1 MKNFNNS
8 KSAWCLTDGSAGMIS
23 QVKGLAEALKLN
35 YKLIKVKLKFPWSVL
50 KPGLLPLSSYMF
62 IENEDLSIK
71 DKPDFI
77 ISCGKRSIYA
87 SLFYKKYFGDTYNI
101 HIQNPKISSSYFDL
115 IVCPKHDN
123 LNGENILTTRLALNH
138 ISKEILEEENENF
151 KNEFDNINQPICT
164 VMVGGKS
171 RNFRINEQDAIQFA
185 DILET
190 VFIENNI
197 YPIILFSRRTD
208 NDIKKVFSN
217 KFGNS
222 DTIWKKNNNPYL
234 ALLSR
239 SSFIICTNDSVS
251 MVSEAICAKKSVYL
265 YSLPS
270 LKANNRIEK
279 FNETIISEK
288 LARKLDLKLELHEN
302 SHVNETEQVASLIYE
317 RYNKQHVS

>member
-1 MKNFNNS
+1 M
-8 KSAWCLTDGSAGMIS
+8 
-23 QVKGLAEALKLN
+23 
-35 YKLIKVKLKFPWSVL
+35 
-50 KPGLLPLSSYMF
+50 
-62 IENEDLSIK
+62 
-71 DKPDFI
+71 
-77 ISCGKRSIYA
+77 
-87 SLFYKKYFGDTYNI
+87 
-101 HIQNPKISSSYFDL
+101 
-115 IVCPKHDN
+115 
-123 LNGENILTTRLALNH
+123 NGENILTTRLALNH

-164 VMVGGKS
+164 VIVGGKS
-171 RNFRINEQDAIQFA
+171 RNFRFNEQDAIQFA

-222 DTIWKKNNNPYL
+222 DTIWTKNNNPYL

-270 LKANNRIEK
+270 LKVNNRIEK

-288 LARKLDLKLELHEN
+288 LARKLDLKLELNEN
-302 SHVNETEQVASLIYE
+302 SHVNETEQVASSIYE

>member
-1 MKNFNNS
+1 
-8 KSAWCLTDGSAGMIS
+8 
-23 QVKGLAEALKLN
+23 
-35 YKLIKVKLKFPWSVL
+35 
-50 KPGLLPLSSYMF
+50 
-62 IENEDLSIK
+62 
-71 DKPDFI
+71 
-77 ISCGKRSIYA
+77 
-87 SLFYKKYFGDTYNI
+87 
-101 HIQNPKISSSYFDL
+101 
-115 IVCPKHDN
+115 
-123 LNGENILTTRLALNH
+123 
-138 ISKEILEEENENF
+138 
-151 KNEFDNINQPICT
+151 
-164 VMVGGKS
+164 MVGGKS
-171 RNFRINEQDAIQFA
+171 RNFRFNEQDAIQFT

-222 DTIWKKNNNPYL
+222 DTIWTKNNNPYL

-270 LKANNRIEK
+270 LKVNNRIEK

-302 SHVNETEQVASLIYE
+302 SYVNETEQVASLIYE
-317 RYNKQHVS
+317 RYNK

>member
-1 MKNFNNS
+1 
-8 KSAWCLTDGSAGMIS
+8 
-23 QVKGLAEALKLN
+23 LKLN

-62 IENEDLSIK
+62 IENVDLSIK
-71 DKPDFI
+71 DKPDFV

-151 KNEFDNINQPICT
+151 KNEFDHINQPICT

-171 RNFRINEQDAIQFA
+171 RNFRFNEQDAIQFA

-217 KFGNS
+217 KFGKVIQFGKKT
-222 DTIWKKNNNPYL
+222 TILTWHFCHVHHLSYVPTTLFLWFLKQSVQKNRFTYIL
-234 ALLSR
+234 
-239 SSFIICTNDSVS
+239 C
-251 MVSEAICAKKSVYL
+251 
-265 YSLPS
+265 
-270 LKANNRIEK
+270 
-279 FNETIISEK
+279 
-288 LARKLDLKLELHEN
+288 LH
-302 SHVNETEQVASLIYE
+302 
-317 RYNKQHVS
+317 